1 MRSRSADRI
10 ENLIANYEIDVCT
23 IGPERVV
30 AGQPETWARLPPA
43 VLSAKNSIS
52 ETGVQVSA
60 CPHASPRCGDRYPF
74 AVLDLVQCSGRWI
87 YLDNRIRDHTP

>member
-43 VLSAKNSIS
+43 VLSTYHSVS
-52 ETGVQVSA
+52 EAGIEMRSRPNAT
-60 CPHASPRCGDRYPF
+60 PRRRNRYPLALPDF
-74 AVLDLVQCSGRWI
+74 M
-87 YLDNRIRDHTP
+87 